1 MSVRYCPT
9 CKAQFEGE
17 EIFCPHDGTRLLT
30 TKSETLGRLAGSS
43 LHGVV
48 NLEAFLRTD
57 HLGELYRGRMLN
69 DGTDVQVRVFHRTY
83 PTASLARARTS
94 LETLKSHAPLPPQIL
109 SAAGLFT
116 QQLPHFIAEELADG
130 DSLAQTL
137 KARGPLP
144 WREALEMCCKLAR
157 ALDWLC
163 EQGIS
168 PMGVSPSSVYLQPDH
183 SGVQV
188 GGWLLGELAGELPA
202 IDDSTPREALPVW
215 LDCVAPE
222 LLRDPTSNPR
232 AAAVFSAG
240 ALMYYALT
248 GESHLPAVASPV
260 QLMEVERYPDVPSL
274 DSVDLDDAPD
284 ALADLLRMS
293 LARDP
298 ARRFQ
303 APGAII
309 AALSNILGSSPD
321 EVAPPLT
328 PASKAVF
335 DRPGQTGPQ
344 ALPAFTSPPAGDD
357 AAIDSVGQTEPQHER
372 HTMLGMPAVAHG
384 EDHQTD
390 EATSSED
397 IPPRVIIDDPG
408 EGRPPVTTAPYGE
421 GAFDEPE
428 EPGARTAPLN
438 AVAPADDA
446 SAEESSSSSS
456 DAHAHATA
464 STEPLNALRRSEK
477 GSDEAA
483 APSDEDSPPATAGK
497 DGGSE
502 RAGDEEASVSAEKK
516 TLMMTAVSVQTLA
529 DEVDAADKGEEPAGT
544 SQEAAASHVTAA
556 TEDKTPSSGD
566 DASHQS
572 GEAIAGPAPSRN
584 EPAGPSIVVA
594 DDLQD
599 DAPGPEA
606 DAEVS
611 KDASASSPSS
621 SQGASIVVDDALKDE
636 EPQEST
642 DPSADAPVDARAD
655 AAKVSTARNA
665 AVADDVGKLN
675 IGFVSASRSATTED
689 VDEGWFSDS
698 EDAWADEALREAQER
713 TRTREKLAR
722 VVIVLLLVAAFIAVL
737 VFTQSYEPQEETEP
751 ATSEREANEP
761 TVDLERLEAQYE
773 DALARGALIHPRSN
787 SALQYLTDLKRHAP
801 ERYEAQRGDF
811 VVAADEAGRKAES
824 EERWQAAR
832 DLSGFASQH
841 APDDAALRERA
852 EAVQARYVATLEENA
867 PGSVADSN
875 SEERESAAPSPRP
888 SDDSPKAERPRSEPT
903 PKVDAEASYREGR
916 QAYARGDFD
925 AARAAFQRTL
935 SASPNHAGANA
946 GLGQILFDQ
955 ANMRDAERYQL
966 RAVQARPDNIEYRL
980 QLGTVYFRLERFQ
993 DAIRTWEEVLNR
1005 DPDNSDA
1012 QRFIELAQRRVN

>member
-1 MSVRYCPT
+1 MSVKYCPT

-30 TKSETLGRLAGSS
+30 KKSETPGRLAGSS

-94 LETLKSHAPLPPQIL
+94 LETLKSHSPLPPQIL

-137 KARGPLP
+137 KAHGPLP
-144 WREALEMCCKLAR
+144 WREALEMGCKLAR

-183 SGVQV
+183 SGIQV

-222 LLRDPTSNPR
+222 LLRDPASNPR

-240 ALMYYALT
+240 ALIYYALT
-248 GESHLPAVASPV
+248 GESPLPADATPV
-260 QLMEVERYPDVPSL
+260 QLIEVERYPDVPSF
-274 DSVDLDDAPD
+274 DSVDLSDAPD
-284 ALADLLRMS
+284 ALVDLLRMS

-321 EVAPPLT
+321 EVAPPLA

-344 ALPAFTSPPAGDD
+344 ALPAFTSPQTGDD

-372 HTMLGMPAVAHG
+372 HTMLGMPAVAHA
-384 EDHQTD
+384 EDQETD
-390 EATSSED
+390 ASLSSED

-438 AVAPADDA
+438 AVAPADEA

-456 DAHAHATA
+456 DAQAHATA
-464 STEPLNALRRSEK
+464 STEPLNAVRRSENR
-477 GSDEAA
+477 SDATA
-483 APSDEDSPPATAGK
+483 DASDEDSPPTSAGE
-497 DGGSE
+497 DETSE
-502 RAGDEEASVSAEKK
+502 PSDDEDASESAEKK

-529 DEVDAADKGEEPAGT
+529 DEVDAADK
-544 SQEAAASHVTAA
+544 SEAAPEDASQDVAA
-556 TEDKTPSSGD
+556 SEDKSASSGD
-566 DASHQS
+566 DAARQS
-572 GEAIAGPAPSRN
+572 GEATAGPASTRDDA
-584 EPAGPSIVVA
+584 AGPSIVVA

-599 DAPGPEA
+599 GAPGPETDA
-606 DAEVS
+606 DVS
-611 KDASASSPSS
+611 KNANASSPSS
-621 SQGASIVVDDALKDE
+621 PDEASIVVDDALKDE

-642 DPSADAPVDARAD
+642 DPSADARAD

-722 VVIVLLLVAAFIAVL
+722 VLIVLLLVAAFIAVL

-751 ATSEREANEP
+751 ATSEREAGEP

-811 VVAADEAGRKAES
+811 VVAADEASRQAES

-841 APDDAALRERA
+841 APDDAALRQRA
-852 EAVQARYVATLEENA
+852 EAVQARYVATLEGDA

-875 SEERESAAPSPRP
+875 SEEHESAAPSPRP

-903 PKVDAEASYREGR
+903 PKFDAEASYREGR

-925 AARAAFQRTL
+925 AARAAFERTL

-1005 DPDNSDA
+1005 DPNNSDA